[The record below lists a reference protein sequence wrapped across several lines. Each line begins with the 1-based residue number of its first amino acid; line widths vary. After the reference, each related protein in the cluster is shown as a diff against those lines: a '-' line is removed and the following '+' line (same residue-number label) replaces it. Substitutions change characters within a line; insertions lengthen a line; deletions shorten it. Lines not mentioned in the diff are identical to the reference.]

1 MLRKSDA
8 DCTELAVG
16 LPSAHDPGAGSA
28 RYPLRSDPEVG
39 RDADH
44 LAGSVVR
51 NRSAPV
57 DAKDRHRFV
66 GQIVSQRARAGSVDG
81 RNSV

>member
-1 MLRKSDA
+1 
-8 DCTELAVG
+8 
-16 LPSAHDPGAGSA
+16 
-28 RYPLRSDPEVG
+28 VG

-44 LAGSVVR
+44 GGLQGLHIRHDILPPGDPDERIRDQLAGSVVR